1 MDLLIQRK
9 EQINKNLY
17 ILQKNILDL
26 MIEKSAIECS
36 IEKLSLDITYN
47 EDIVA
52 LNKVQNEIVESESN
66 NILVIACPGSG
77 KTHTIISRYINL
89 IIKKNIDPNHI
100 ILITFTNKSGL
111 EMKTRINNLLPNKS
125 PFYVGS
131 LHGLCY
137 KILQDYNLKSVVL
150 DEKDSILLLKE
161 CTDTILENNNFNN
174 DIIKNSI
181 ISIYEKY
188 TSIYP
193 LNLNNVMEKM
203 GISKIY
209 RPIITNIIKEYN
221 NKKKTENLV
230 DFNDLIIQFCTLLK
244 NNKLTYNFKYIFFDE
259 YQDINSIQF
268 YILTKIKEQVNAN
281 LMVVGDDMQSIYSF
295 RGSDVNYIWN
305 HKNIFNDVSIYYLE
319 TNYRSTPNIVNL
331 FQNIIKDSPN
341 SIKKNV
347 VTNNL
352 FGVQP
357 IIAVFNT
364 KKLQAE
370 WIAQDILKKYNSGV
384 KYKDIAILARNNYS
398 LNEIEYTLLKYSI
411 PITLNNSFSIL
422 NKPHIKDLFA
432 FLIVIINPLSTIHWK
447 RIYLLHDLEYIQPHV
462 ETTLYIY
469 YNSIVKLYKKNNI
482 FTKEIL
488 ISIQQY
494 LIEIWKN
501 NKNINILECTE
512 DLNHIII
519 YLINNSA
526 TDTINSLYLQTPIE
540 MESIDDTVLL
550 STIHSSKGLEW
561 KHVYIIDLSSKDFP
575 NIKNAF
581 YMEQFELYE
590 EERRLLYVAA
600 SRAKE
605 SLTISSYVEL
615 ECNNKIM
622 ISPLIK
628 TLDKNLYIES
638 NFTLSSP
645 YNLTG
650 NVNEDINNYIQYN
663 GVSKLYPLIKSLEHN
678 RDRLLTDEIG
688 HTIAMSYTVSN
699 FLNILIYK
707 MILNKFDSN
716 NPIILLNKKI
726 PDSIYSN
733 YIDRLVDW
741 RNILHEIFYIAIYNN
756 KIDNDAKVFLLSL
769 NSMRYYEK
777 LEKTL
782 IKKITSIKPNK
793 ITQALNLTNDKNKG
807 EIKSHVNILVEN
819 SSNAYLI
826 ELKTSTKDA
835 CTINTICQTLLKSFL
850 TKTIITDII
859 IFNPSNCVLDNFK
872 INNNNIFSQIKKIIY
887 YMEENA

>member
-26 MIEKSAIECS
+26 MIEKSAIDCS

-47 EDIVA
+47 EDIIA
-52 LNKVQNEIVESESN
+52 LNKVQNEIVESDAN

-89 IIKKNIDPNHI
+89 IIKKNIDPNHV

-137 KILQDYNLKSVVL
+137 KILQDYNLKSIVL

-161 CTDTILENNNFNN
+161 CTNKILEYNNLNN

-181 ISIYEKY
+181 VSIYEKY

-203 GISKIY
+203 GISKTY
-209 RPIITNIIKEYN
+209 RPIISNIIKEYTDI
-221 NKKKTENLV
+221 KKKENLV
-230 DFNDLIIQFCTLLK
+230 DFSDLMCQFCTLLK
-244 NNKLTYNFKYIFFDE
+244 KNKLTYNFKYIFFDE

-268 YILTKIKEQVNAN
+268 YILTKLKELFNSN

-305 HKNIFNDVSIYYLE
+305 HKNIFNNVSIYYLE

-341 SIKKNV
+341 SINKNV
-347 VTNNL
+347 ITNNPL
-352 FGVQP
+352 GVQP
-357 IIAVFNT
+357 IIAAFNT

-370 WIAQDILKKYNSGV
+370 WIANDIIKKHKNGV
-384 KYKDIAILARNNYS
+384 EFKDIAILARNNYS
-398 LNEIEYTLLKYSI
+398 LNEIEYTLLKYAI
-411 PITLNNSFSIL
+411 PITLNNGFSIL
-422 NKPHIKDLFA
+422 NKSYVKDMFS
-432 FLIVIINPLSTIHWK
+432 FLIIVINPLSTLHWK
-447 RIYLLHDLEYIQPHV
+447 RIYGLHELEYILPHS

-501 NKNINILECTE
+501 NKTINILECTE
-512 DLNHIII
+512 DINRIII
-519 YLINNSA
+519 YLINNSV

-540 MESIDDTVLL
+540 MDSIDDTVLL

-590 EERRLLYVAA
+590 EEKRLLYVAA
-600 SRAKE
+600 SRAKD
-605 SLTISSYVEL
+605 SLTISSYVDL
-615 ECNNKIM
+615 DCNNKIL
-622 ISPLIK
+622 ISPLIFL
-628 TLDKNLYIES
+628 LDKNLYIDS
-638 NFTLSSP
+638 NLSMH

-663 GVSKLYPLIKSLEHN
+663 GVSKLLLLLKSLEHT
-678 RDRLLTDEIG
+678 RDKLLTSDLG
-688 HTIAMSYTVSN
+688 HTISISYTVSN
-699 FLNILIYK
+699 FLNLLIYK
-707 MILNKFDSN
+707 MILNKFNSN
-716 NPIILLNKKI
+716 NPITLLNKKI

-741 RNILHEIFYIAIYNN
+741 RNILHEIYYIATYNN
-756 KIDNDAKVFLLSL
+756 KIDKDANIFLLSPE
-769 NSMRYYEK
+769 SIQYYEK

-782 IKKITSIKPNK
+782 IKKLTSIKPDK
-793 ITQALNLTNDKNKG
+793 ISQALNWTNGKNKG

-819 SSNAYLI
+819 SDKAYLI

-835 CTINTICQTLLKSFL
+835 CTINTLCQTLLKSYL

-859 IFNPSNCVLDNFK
+859 ILNPSNCVLDNFK

-887 YMEENA
+887 YMEENI